1 MQKYAYSRTAY
12 RLAVL
17 PDEKSLIGTD
27 GKNTAVLWETA
38 TGKKLRTFSRHTKEV
53 YTAIIV
59 NGGKTLITGSEDK
72 SIKKW
77 NIAIGE
83 CLKTIT
89 DKPAFKDVFTLV
101 TSPNKN
107 RFAMVCDGGYTEVS
121 TQPPLKRFG
130 RRSWV
135 RKEKS

>member
-72 SIKKW
+72 SIKK
-77 NIAIGE
+77 
-83 CLKTIT
+83 
-89 DKPAFKDVFTLV
+89 
-101 TSPNKN
+101 
-107 RFAMVCDGGYTEVS
+107 
-121 TQPPLKRFG
+121 
-130 RRSWV
+130 
-135 RKEKS
+135 